1 MARQPEARG
10 RARGQDRRAIADRE
24 HAVKRRV
31 PRGGDDRLE
40 RRVLLVE
47 ADGDGAIAPRI
58 VELLAAIG
66 REHEL
71 DAELARPHR

>member
-10 RARGQDRRAIADRE
+10 RARGQDRRAVPHRE

-47 ADGDGAIAPRI
+47 AHADGAIAPGI
-58 VELLAAIG
+58 VELLTSVG
-66 REHEL
+66 RKHDL
-71 DAELARPHR
+71 DAELARRHR